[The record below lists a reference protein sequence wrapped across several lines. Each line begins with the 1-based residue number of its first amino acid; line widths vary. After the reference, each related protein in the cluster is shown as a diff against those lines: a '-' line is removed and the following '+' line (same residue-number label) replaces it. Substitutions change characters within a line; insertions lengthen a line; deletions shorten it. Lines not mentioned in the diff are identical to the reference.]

1 MGTIYAIC
9 LAVGGI
15 LVLSSIFL
23 GGHGDFDADT
33 DASFELDAHVDADI
47 DADVAIDID
56 ADAEADI
63 HSDFDKDLGDLDT
76 GIWLPFLSMRF
87 WIFGSAFF
95 GLTGVVLTLLEKPM
109 GLNSLVLHLTSAG
122 MGLVAGTGSAYLFRA
137 LQKQEVNSMIK
148 PRQLVGQTARVSLP
162 VSAGARGKIYLT
174 IGDERIDM
182 IASTDDEEGFQ
193 RGDEAFIIQIK
204 EGEARIVKMNELKS

>member
-9 LAVGGI
+9 LVVGGI

-23 GGHGDFDADT
+23 GGGADA
-33 DASFELDAHVDADI
+33 DASFELEAGVDADF
-47 DADVAIDID
+47 DADVDIDID
-56 ADAEADI
+56 ADADADI
-63 HSDFDKDLGDLDT
+63 HTGIDKDFGDVDT

-95 GLTGVVLTLLEKPM
+95 GLTGVTLTLLEGPLGVGWLIALVTSITT
-109 GLNSLVLHLTSAG
+109 GLL
-122 MGLVAGTGSAYLFRA
+122 AGTGSAYLFRV

-148 PRQLVGQTARVSLP
+148 PRLLVGQTARVSLP
-162 VSAGARGKIYLT
+162 VSTEGKGKIHLM

-182 IASTDDEEGFQ
+182 IASTDDADGFA
-193 RGDEAFIIQIK
+193 RGDECFIIEIK
-204 EGEARIVKMNELKS
+204 DGEARIVKMKELKASSSS